1 MLQQVDDLLFDEY
14 RSWGDGSE
22 SAAES
27 ASNHANA
34 VLALPVWLIATGF
47 FVISTH
53 VWFAIGTSVASAVV
67 AVNRGVGSR
76 QTLADVRL
84 AFMNYSA
91 RVSHSISFEMP
102 RIFMEVDLTRGARRI
117 LATSLMQNC
126 FLPLKKKKTPQQRGH
141 ADDSLATPR
150 AHDAAVPGPRRAGH
164 LCAALERHHRV
175 HAGGGF
181 ALGPPAGDKCARY
194 HVCPR
199 VLARLL
205 VLCNK
210 CCYLCMLIRWGARLS
225 TTRDT
230 GTYVS

>member
-126 FLPLKKKKTPQQRGH
+126 FLPLKKKILPNS
-141 ADDSLATPR
+141 ADMQMTLSRRLAR
-150 AHDAAVPGPRRAGH
+150 MMRLCPGLGEPAT
-164 LCAALERHHRV
+164 
-175 HAGGGF
+175 F
-181 ALGPPAGDKCARY
+181 ALLWNAIIASMRGEDLLSDHQQVISARVTTCA
-194 HVCPR
+194 HVC
-199 VLARLL
+199 
-205 VLCNK
+205 
-210 CCYLCMLIRWGARLS
+210 
-225 TTRDT
+225 
-230 GTYVS
+230 